1 MFARVLVDV
10 STGSRRQLVSLRA
23 YARHRQQLG
32 LVGQTLPAVRKA
44 IASGRITAIEG
55 KIDPEVADIQ
65 WAAHT
70 DAVQQARGARG
81 GHAPKPVPS
90 GQVEAMPGPFGVSTG
105 RGAYFDERA
114 RREKIEADMAEIE
127 LARLRGEL
135 VPLSEVH
142 ADARGLAGELVQQM
156 EAIPDRIGAEF
167 GTDDANRRALRRRL
181 QEEFDRLRASITRCK
196 FNGAE
201 GA

>member
-1 MFARVLVDV
+1 M
-10 STGSRRQLVSLRA
+10 SNGSRRQLVSLRA

-90 GQVEAMPGPFGVSTG
+90 GQVEAMPGPFGAGTG
-105 RGAYFDERA
+105 RGAYFDEKA
-114 RREKIEADMAEIE
+114 RREKIEADLSE
-127 LARLRGEL
+127 LELRSRRGEL
-135 VPLSEVH
+135 VERLEVE
-142 ADARGLAGELVQQM
+142 ATARRIASSIVQQLS
-156 EAIPDRIGAEF
+156 AIPDRIAAEF
-167 GTDDANRRALRRRL
+167 GADDAQRRALRQRL
-181 QEEFDRLRASITRCK
+181 QGEIDQVRAELSRADLVAEER
-196 FNGAE
+196 
-201 GA
+201 